1 MFNHLNDK
9 MLFGDFIIGGKN
21 ITFIIDS
28 ICYSI

>member
-1 MFNHLNDK
+1 LNHLNDK
-9 MLFGDFIIGGKN
+9 RLFGGSVFGGKN